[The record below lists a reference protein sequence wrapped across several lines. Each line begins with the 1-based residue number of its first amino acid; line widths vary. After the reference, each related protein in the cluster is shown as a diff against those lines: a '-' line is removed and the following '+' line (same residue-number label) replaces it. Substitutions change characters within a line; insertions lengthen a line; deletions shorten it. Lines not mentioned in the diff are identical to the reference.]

1 MFSPAYSFVWL
12 TYCTK
17 NGKTYNNDMN
27 FKMPYFVVKVQRLVK
42 EILEYAVFRQSY
54 RAFQQSS

>member
-1 MFSPAYSFVWL
+1 MQVKYVFACVFICMVDILYE
-12 TYCTK
+12 

-42 EILEYAVFRQSY
+42 EILEYAVFR
-54 RAFQQSS
+54 

>member
-27 FKMPYFVVKVQRLVK
+27 FKMPYFVVK
-42 EILEYAVFRQSY
+42 EILEYAVFR
-54 RAFQQSS
+54 

>member
-17 NGKTYNNDMN
+17 YGKTYNNDMN

-42 EILEYAVFRQSY
+42 EILEYAVFR
-54 RAFQQSS
+54 

>member
-1 MFSPAYSFVWL
+1 MNRLNMQVKYVL

-42 EILEYAVFRQSY
+42 EILEYAVFR
-54 RAFQQSS
+54 

>member
-1 MFSPAYSFVWL
+1 MQVKYVFACVFIVWL

-42 EILEYAVFRQSY
+42 EILEYAVFR
-54 RAFQQSS
+54 

>member
-12 TYCTK
+12 TYC
-17 NGKTYNNDMN
+17 KTYNNDMN

-42 EILEYAVFRQSY
+42 EILEYAVFR
-54 RAFQQSS
+54 

>member
-27 FKMPYFVVKVQRLVK
+27 FKMPYFVGKVQRLVK
-42 EILEYAVFRQSY
+42 EILEYAVFR
-54 RAFQQSS
+54 